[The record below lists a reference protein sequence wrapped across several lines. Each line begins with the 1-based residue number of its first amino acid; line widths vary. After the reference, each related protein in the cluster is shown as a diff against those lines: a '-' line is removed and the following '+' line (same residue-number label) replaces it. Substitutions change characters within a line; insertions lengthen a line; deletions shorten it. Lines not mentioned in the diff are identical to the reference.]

1 MLPVIKIR
9 LYNVRRNLVA
19 NIFQFGYPVLMVVL
33 LYFLFS
39 SILSSSNT
47 KLPGETKY
55 NTTTIEKLIDK
66 NFVFTVNQ
74 KIAVITNDSAI
85 KEEFPALILE
95 KDEKNISIH
104 CFNCT
109 VKVFNSLDDFNTE
122 INNDAYKNE
131 VAYNSLIEIEK
142 SNDMINFKFKDQFME
157 ISSVYNEANSLSF
170 NSTILTGG
178 FRKFTNAYYT
188 SNYHQFLIVC

>member
-39 SILSSSNT
+39 SILSSSNA
-47 KLPGETKY
+47 KLPAETKY

-95 KDEKNISIH
+95 KDEKNM
-104 CFNCT
+104 
-109 VKVFNSLDDFNTE
+109 
-122 INNDAYKNE
+122 
-131 VAYNSLIEIEK
+131 EK
-142 SNDMINFKFKDQFME
+142 DSMSCDVGD
-157 ISSVYNEANSLSF
+157 SDSGSV
-170 NSTILTGG
+170 
-178 FRKFTNAYYT
+178 
-188 SNYHQFLIVC
+188 